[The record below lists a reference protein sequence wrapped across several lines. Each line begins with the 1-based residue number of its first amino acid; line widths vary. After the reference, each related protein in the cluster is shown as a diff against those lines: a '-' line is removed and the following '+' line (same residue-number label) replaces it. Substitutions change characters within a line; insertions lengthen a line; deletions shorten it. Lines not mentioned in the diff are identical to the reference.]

1 MSATYTYPTI
11 ATIVEVREETGGSNS
26 ANLALMFAY
35 PTKLA
40 AYKADPAAY
49 KDEALG
55 LLLGVDKVYIEEN
68 LQVGSF
74 SRDYSDA
81 PSYAVIADQLKAGAV
96 AGPPASPWVPNPS
109 SPGPGSI
116 DPIIRPAAPTTGI
129 YSSDTAAVTVPNGSN
144 ATSVITPARDPS
156 KSSINM
162 AKRVDTMQ
170 PPGRSPATINSGG

>member
-11 ATIVEVREETGGSNS
+11 ATIVEAREETGGSNS

-40 AYKADPAAY
+40 EYKADPATY
-49 KDEALG
+49 KDIALG
-55 LLLGVDKVYIEEN
+55 LLLGDDKVYIEEN

-81 PSYAVIADQLKAGAV
+81 PSYAVIATNIADGAV
-96 AGPPASPWVPNPS
+96 LGAPASPWVPNPS

-116 DPIIRPAAPTTGI
+116 DPINRPAAPITGM
-129 YSSDTAAVTVPNGSN
+129 YSSTPVIVPNGSN

-162 AKRVDTMQ
+162 AKRVATMQ
-170 PPGRSPATINSGG
+170 PPGQSPATINSGG